1 MITARQVIVAAL
13 ALMITVASTV
23 LMVSPVAF
31 AHPTPTAASR
41 PCSGACAT
49 SFAFTRNFRI

>member
-1 MITARQVIVAAL
+1 MNTARQVIVAAL

-23 LMVSPVAF
+23 LVISPVAF
-31 AHPTPTAASR
+31 AHAAQTAASG
-41 PCSGACAT
+41 PCSGACAR

>member
-1 MITARQVIVAAL
+1 MNTARKVIVATL
-13 ALMITVASTV
+13 ALMITVASTA
-23 LMVSPVAF
+23 LIVSPVAF
-31 AHPTPTAASR
+31 AHPAQTAASG